1 MLNQDQL
8 TERLQQICRGANL
21 PCMNVSVGHSHGK
34 ILEFSWSGGAGSS
47 ADALYLVASITKPI
61 VGMAAMRL
69 VAEGRLRINDRVSEH
84 LPKFNQARLRTITIR
99 HLLTHTCGLPDMLP
113 NNQQLRA
120 DHASLPEFVDQI
132 ARCDPDFAAGTD
144 CRYSS
149 MGFAVLGR
157 VIELAAEMPLNQVLK
172 QHFFQQLRMDSTWL
186 GLPEENADQM
196 ASRMRPCQL
205 PIWQSADCD
214 WTWNSRYWRT
224 LGAPWG
230 GLIST
235 AGDLGRYARMMLR
248 FGLSNDG
255 RVILPDVAV
264 KTATTNQTRD
274 MAALSRDVRLQ
285 QQWGYGWRMNWLG
298 HSACFCELL
307 PASTYG
313 HWGATGTVMW
323 ICPDADLYAVILTT
337 VPYELSQS
345 PIQKISNLIAATCA
359 NVD

>member
-8 TERLQQICRGANL
+8 IERLQDICRQANL
-21 PCMNVSVGHSHGK
+21 PCMDVNVGRSCGP
-34 ILEFSWSGGAGSS
+34 ILDFSWGRGENSS

-61 VGMAAMRL
+61 VAMAGMRL
-69 VAEGRLRINDRVSEH
+69 VAEGRLRINDRVSSYLSE
-84 LPKFNQARLRTITIR
+84 FNHARFRTITIR

-113 NNQQLRA
+113 GNQQLRA
-120 DHASLPEFVDQI
+120 DHASLLEFIDQI
-132 ARCDPDFAAGTD
+132 ACCDPDFPAGSD

-157 VIELAAEMPLNQVLK
+157 VIEVVADMPLSQLLANQ
-172 QHFFQQLRMDSTWL
+172 FFQPLEMDSTWL
-186 GLPEENADQM
+186 GLPVEDADHLS
-196 ASRMRPCQL
+196 SRMRPCQL
-205 PIWQSADCD
+205 PVWQSANCD
-214 WTWNSRYWRT
+214 WSWNSRYWRT

-235 AGDLGRYARMMLR
+235 AGDLGRYAEMMLR
-248 FGLSNDG
+248 LGPGKDG
-255 RVILPDVAV
+255 HLILPNVAV
-264 KTATTNQTRD
+264 KTATANQTQD
-274 MAALSRDVRLQ
+274 MSALPTSVRLQ
-285 QQWGYGWRMNWLG
+285 QQWGYGWRLNWLG

-323 ICPDADLYAVILTT
+323 ICPEADLYAVILTT
-337 VPYELSQS
+337 IPYELSQS